1 MALSGAYKAFN
12 DDNDIVKNIK
22 SVISSGIWST
32 GANTLTAFYT
42 QSAQSSSTGKYF
54 YDVYKTD
61 HTDTER
67 EVQFSITYGHIHG
80 SGSAGAVGTD
90 GNRASATIYRQLS
103 QTFLGPNEEKFTFD
117 PGNWDWCPENEGTE
131 LQHICQKSITPERGY
146 KEVKQYLI

>member
-80 SGSAGAVGTD
+80 SGSLGTAGAAT
-90 GNRASATIYRQLS
+90 GNRASAAIHAQFVNLL
-103 QTFLGPNEEKFTFD
+103 LGPK
-117 PGNWDWCPENEGTE
+117 
-131 LQHICQKSITPERGY
+131 
-146 KEVKQYLI
+146 